1 MSMVNKTGFLVQ
13 HELCTN
19 RFDESEWDSKLR
31 RNHEER
37 WCECTELHGCSSCKD
52 VKIWSPETK
61 KCSKN
66 FQKMLHLF
74 ELAIY
79 SCFFLW

>member
-13 HELCTN
+13 HELCTS

-52 VKIWSPETK
+52 VKI
-61 KCSKN
+61 
-66 FQKMLHLF
+66 
-74 ELAIY
+74 
-79 SCFFLW
+79 